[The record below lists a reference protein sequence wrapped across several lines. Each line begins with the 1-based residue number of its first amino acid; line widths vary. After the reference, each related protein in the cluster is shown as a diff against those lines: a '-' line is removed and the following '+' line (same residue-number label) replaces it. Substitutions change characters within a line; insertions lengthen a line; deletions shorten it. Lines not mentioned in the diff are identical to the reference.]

1 MDRCQRSKR
10 YHFKFLYGS
19 IVEMSLTNSWTSL
32 TEKIPWT
39 PISWIVLIA
48 VVVAIITAIY
58 IQYLPIL
65 SPILTIPTPSII
77 KTKEGFYGGAVRGT
91 GHPDCLRDLQEG
103 AEVLSYV
110 MAAQGTDDY
119 EEFQL
124 ILSKLGCLKKDL
136 LSPSGIVQATLYQP
150 YATSHDREPVGEVA
164 GSCLNRTIPKRDLDI
179 IFKTWLDRG
188 LVLLKRLCTVT
199 QMTEA
204 EVQKSEA
211 LFTSAHADVY
221 NIATGR
227 CLITP
232 AEQYAEAHDA
242 QPFEDPYLSDLRE
255 YKGYFSGFSGAV

>member
-1 MDRCQRSKR
+1 MDTCQRSKC

-48 VVVAIITAIY
+48 VIVAIIAAIY

-110 MAAQGTDDY
+110 MGAQGTDDY

-164 GSCLNRTIPKRDLDI
+164 ATCLNRTIPKRDLDI
-179 IFKTWLDRG
+179 VFKTWLDRG
-188 LVLLKRLCTVT
+188 LVLLKRLCTLT
-199 QMTEA
+199 NMSEA
-204 EVQKSEA
+204 QVQKCEA
-211 LFTSAHADVY
+211 LFTSAQGDVY

>member
-1 MDRCQRSKR
+1 
-10 YHFKFLYGS
+10 
-19 IVEMSLTNSWTSL
+19 MSLTNSWTSL

-48 VVVAIITAIY
+48 VIVAIVTDIY
-58 IQYLPIL
+58 VQYLPVL
-65 SPILTIPTPSII
+65 SPILTIPTPSLI

-188 LVLLKRLCTVT
+188 LVLLKRLCTLT
-199 QMTEA
+199 GMSEA
-204 EVQKSEA
+204 QVQKSEA
-211 LFTSAHADVY
+211 LFTSAHSDVY